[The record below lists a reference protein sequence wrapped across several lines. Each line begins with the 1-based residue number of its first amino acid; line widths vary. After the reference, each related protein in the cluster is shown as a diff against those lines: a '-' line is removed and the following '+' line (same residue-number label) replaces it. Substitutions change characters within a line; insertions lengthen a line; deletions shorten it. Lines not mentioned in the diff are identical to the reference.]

1 MQTILDF
8 WFLPEMRAQWFM
20 ATPDTDRL
28 IRQRFEADLLVAAHG
43 SWEGSRADPDAML
56 RLCIL
61 LDQVPRN
68 IYRGTARAFAY
79 DRIARRVAGDA
90 VDRGIDQQVAP
101 DRRLFFYLP
110 FEHSEEAADQRRSER
125 LIATLGDAEWLDY
138 AIRHREIVERF
149 GRFPHRNTVLGRPS
163 TVEER
168 VFLEEK
174 QSAF

>member
-1 MQTILDF
+1 
-8 WFLPEMRAQWFM
+8 
-20 ATPDTDRL
+20 
-28 IRQRFEADLLVAAHG
+28 
-43 SWEGSRADPDAML
+43 
-56 RLCIL
+56 
-61 LDQVPRN
+61 
-68 IYRGTARAFAY
+68 
-79 DRIARRVAGDA
+79 
-90 VDRGIDQQVAP
+90 VAP

-110 FEHSEEAADQRRSER
+110 FEHSEEPADQRRSER